1 MYHTS
6 VENYLSWPKKKVELE
21 NELADLAKWLKV
33 TRGKGVDEE
42 VLQEIMRT
50 GQSEFL
56 RYHYGGND
64 CESNPATQT
73 ELEILRS
80 DIERLHIKIDHLTK
94 LVTEIKR

>member
-1 MYHTS
+1 
-6 VENYLSWPKKKVELE
+6 
-21 NELADLAKWLKV
+21 
-33 TRGKGVDEE
+33 
-42 VLQEIMRT
+42 MRT

-80 DIERLHIKIDHLTK
+80 DIERLHIKIDHITK

>member
-1 MYHTS
+1 
-6 VENYLSWPKKKVELE
+6 
-21 NELADLAKWLKV
+21 
-33 TRGKGVDEE
+33 
-42 VLQEIMRT
+42 MRT

-56 RYHYGGND
+56 RYHYGGYD